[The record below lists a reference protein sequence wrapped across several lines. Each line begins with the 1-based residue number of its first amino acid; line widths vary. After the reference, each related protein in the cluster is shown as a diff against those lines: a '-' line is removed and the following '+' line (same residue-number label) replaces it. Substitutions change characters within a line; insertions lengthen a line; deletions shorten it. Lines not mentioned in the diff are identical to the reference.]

1 MIAARSVVPHVHPN
15 FSESGMG
22 LNHFDAGFAE
32 GAAKHGSQDDMEGWV
47 IGHVGTL
54 HLFPTNHPAPSVATK
69 GYGGSARV
77 PVIRSPAQK
86 FLPNI
91 STLIRALVRVDI
103 YLARSNYPAK
113 MGGQGITCR

>member
-1 MIAARSVVPHVHPN
+1 MIAARGVVPHVHPN

-47 IGHVGTL
+47 IGHEALYTY
-54 HLFPTNHPAPSVATK
+54 FRQTTPRQAWQQR

-91 STLIRALVRVDI
+91 PTPYGPSV
-103 YLARSNYPAK
+103 PH
-113 MGGQGITCR
+113 